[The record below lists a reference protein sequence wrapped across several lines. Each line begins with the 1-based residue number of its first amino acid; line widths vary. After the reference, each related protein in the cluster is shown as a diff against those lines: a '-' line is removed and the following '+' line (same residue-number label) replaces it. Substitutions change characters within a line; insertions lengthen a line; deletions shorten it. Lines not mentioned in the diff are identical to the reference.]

1 MREDSVIMFLDDDP
15 HRAVL
20 MFNRMN
26 EQDRSRTFWVK
37 TAQEAIDMLR
47 EYKERIEY
55 AFLDHDLGGE
65 TNMYSGREDCGME
78 VIRYLEQQD
87 PNDFDCKFIVHSWNI
102 DAAIKMTERLV
113 AKGYYAT
120 QQTFGS

>member
-1 MREDSVIMFLDDDP
+1 MREDSVIMFLDFDP

-20 MFNRMN
+20 MFQRMN

-47 EYKERIEY
+47 DYRERLEYV
-55 AFLDHDLGGE
+55 FLSHDLGGE
-65 TNMYSGREDCGME
+65 ANMYSGSDASGME
-78 VIRYLEQQD
+78 VIRYLEHQD
-87 PNDFDCKFIVHSWNI
+87 PQDFDCKFIVHSWNI

-113 AKGYYAT
+113 AKGYPAT
-120 QQTFGS
+120 HQPFGQ

>member
-15 HRAVL
+15 HRAAL

-47 EYKERIEY
+47 DYRERLEYV
-55 AFLDHDLGGE
+55 FLDHDLGGE
-65 TNMYSGREDCGME
+65 THVYSGREDCGME
-78 VIRYLEQQD
+78 VIRYLEHQN
-87 PNDFDCKFIVHSWNI
+87 PTDFDCTFIIHSWNI

-113 AKGYYAT
+113 AKGYTAT
-120 QQTFGS
+120 QQPFGS